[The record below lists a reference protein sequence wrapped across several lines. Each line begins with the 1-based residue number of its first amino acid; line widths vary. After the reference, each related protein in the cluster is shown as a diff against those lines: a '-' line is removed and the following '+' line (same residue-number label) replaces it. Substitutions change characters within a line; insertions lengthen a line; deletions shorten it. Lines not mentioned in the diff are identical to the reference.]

1 MMYNHVL
8 GHRPPEKTGRA
19 GQGRSR
25 WTEKRNPDKGRRMT
39 QQKYDIVLGLLD
51 RACVWSVY
59 VGTFAATLMLSYL
72 ISPFQ
77 TANWIIGFGAGLLL
91 AWVTQGA
98 IIKKARW
105 VIYSASFCLAVIDI
119 VLAALLT
126 KRI

>member
-1 MMYNHVL
+1 MT
-8 GHRPPEKTGRA
+8 R
-19 GQGRSR
+19 QGGTV
-25 WTEKRNPDKGRRMT
+25 WEL
-39 QQKYDIVLGLLD
+39 VD
-51 RACVWSVY
+51 RACVWTVY

-91 AWVTQGA
+91 AWAAQGV

-105 VIYSASFCLAVIDI
+105 VLYSTSFCLAVINI

-126 KRI
+126 KQI